1 MDNNIAKK
9 FNLSAEKYDM
19 QREQLIPLM
28 SVFYKTAAE
37 MVSLKTENG
46 KVLDLGAGTGLLT
59 KWVIKKYPN
68 AQYTLLDIAE
78 DMLCI
83 AKERFKGNNNV
94 QFKVQD
100 YRNEVF
106 TEKYESIIS
115 SLSIHHLDANEKLNL
130 FKKIYMSLDDNGVFV
145 NADQVKGE
153 DELSEKIVKDY
164 HLNVIRNSS
173 LSIFEKEK
181 TYDRMKLD
189 KMDTMNDQLDMLKS
203 VGFKSVDVYYKYYN
217 FVVFMAKK

>member
-1 MDNNIAKK
+1 MDKNIATK
-9 FNLSAEKYDM
+9 FNLCAEKYDM

-28 SVFYKTAAE
+28 NLFYKTATQ
-37 MVSLKTENG
+37 MVSLKSEGG
-46 KVLDLGAGTGLLT
+46 KILDLGAGTGLFT
-59 KWVIKKYPN
+59 KWVIEKYPK

-83 AKERFKGNNNV
+83 AKERFKGYNNV

-106 TEKYESIIS
+106 SEKYESIIS
-115 SLSIHHLDANEKLNL
+115 SLSIHHLDTNEKLNL
-130 FKKIYMSLDDNGVFV
+130 FKNIYESLEDNGVFV

-153 DELSEKIVKDY
+153 DEESEKIVKDY
-164 HLNVIRNSS
+164 HLSIIDNSS
-173 LSIFEKEK
+173 LSIFEKKK

-189 KMDTMNDQLDMLKS
+189 KMDTMSTQLDIIKS
-203 VGFKSVDVYYKYYN
+203 IGFNSVDVYYKYYN